1 MLAARHDAEVAAQRQ
16 HDERQKGLLR
26 ALFECVARWLPACGV
41 SVCLCVCVSVFL
53 CVCVSV
59 SVRVLCVC
67 VYACVRVVGWFVFIP
82 DASCW
87 RGGGYVVQ
95 VD

>member
-1 MLAARHDAEVAAQRQ
+1 MEDPAVLAARHDAEVAAQRQ

-59 SVRVLCVC
+59 RINFVRQDLSLPTVSSPVSL
-67 VYACVRVVGWFVFIP
+67 GI
-82 DASCW
+82 
-87 RGGGYVVQ
+87 
-95 VD
+95 